1 MEREVTEEMLRY
13 TVEVCGKYREIKM
26 LAEEAEAAWK
36 QSLALM
42 AESKYPSEKEMYER
56 EAAEELEKYESARSW
71 MKLVNATVSKVKE
84 EKARL
89 VLKQNCLEGATM
101 KAVLVDKKAEIYMS
115 RSTAT
120 RYKKKGLAEL
130 SGRLVPLQSRLE
142 ELEKNI
148 YKNEPVWS

>member
-1 MEREVTEEMLRY
+1 MEREATEEMLRY
-13 TVEVCGKYREIKM
+13 TAEVCGKYREIKM

-120 RYKKKGLAEL
+120 RYKKNGLAEL
-130 SGRLVPLQSRLE
+130 SCRLVPLQSRLE

>member
-1 MEREVTEEMLRY
+1 M
-13 TVEVCGKYREIKM
+13 
-26 LAEEAEAAWK
+26 
-36 QSLALM
+36 
-42 AESKYPSEKEMYER
+42 
-56 EAAEELEKYESARSW
+56 
-71 MKLVNATVSKVKE
+71 SKVKE

-130 SGRLVPLQSRLE
+130 SCRLVPLQSRLE

>member
-1 MEREVTEEMLRY
+1 MEREATEEMLRY
-13 TVEVCGKYREIKM
+13 TAEVCGKYREIKM

-120 RYKKKGLAEL
+120 RYKKKGLVEL
-130 SGRLVPLQSRLE
+130 SCRLVPLQSRLE
-142 ELEKNI
+142 EMEKNI
-148 YKNEPVWS
+148 YKNEPV